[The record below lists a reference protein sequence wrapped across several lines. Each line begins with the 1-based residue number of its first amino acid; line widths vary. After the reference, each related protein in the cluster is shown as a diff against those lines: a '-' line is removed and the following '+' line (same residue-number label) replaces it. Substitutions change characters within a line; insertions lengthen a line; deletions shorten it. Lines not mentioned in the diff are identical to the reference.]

1 MFTPVVAL
9 GALAGVSWVQLQSS
23 LGSATTLISW
33 AIAPAALL
41 LVLHLGVRRLAPS
54 IALLRRTFHGLR
66 LLAGFVMVALA
77 MAGVATWVAQG
88 RIAARLPLSLDR
100 EVVLLDVIIRDLPT
114 RHDRGWRFEVDVQQ
128 ASQIKG
134 MLSDASPPVVPSRG
148 VVNWF
153 DHRDY
158 PSPIDLKP
166 GQRWQFVA
174 RLRVPVGSLNP
185 GGFDY
190 EAWMLENRLFFTA
203 SVQLGSRTPP
213 PIYLGEDTSLRSR
226 IDQLRDAIRRKIDQS
241 LPIDPSRQVLSAL
254 VVGDQRAISAEDWAV
269 FQRTGVAHLMSIS
282 GLHVTMFAALA
293 GLIGGMIWRW
303 CCRWPVTLGVWVPVQ
318 SAAAMSAIIGAF
330 GYALLAGFA
339 VPAQR
344 TAWMVAVFGL
354 ARILGLRTRHWS
366 VLSLALLVIVVPD
379 PMAVLAPGF
388 WLSFL
393 AVGFLFSLNEQGGA
407 RGEVPGQARGP
418 APGRVGLRR
427 IWSTLRSAGV
437 TQVAITFGLLPITA
451 YLFQQIVLVSLPSN
465 AIAIPVVSYLVTP
478 LAMAG
483 TLEAFFSSSTVGLRL
498 AATIQSWLLDG
509 LVWISQRPFAVLDWP
524 SPGLWPTVVA
534 ALGMVLVFGRFQ
546 IPSRYRRLRHLG
558 WSGLLFLWS
567 GFPAAIAPGEMRLTM
582 IDVGQGSSLLIRT
595 HAHTLLYD
603 AGPRVGSADAGA
615 RFVLPT
621 LRRFAVTR
629 LDRLV
634 LSHLDQD
641 HSGGAPTLLALS
653 MVDAIQTPDPDAA
666 VSLLRDKGVSAFPR
680 VLTCRAGDHWAWDG
694 VRFQVLHP
702 AVLSGDGNT
711 DSCVLR
717 VEDAFGNSVLLT
729 GDITPRVERS
739 IVASFTRLFDPEDPA
754 SMHLSGARLAS
765 QLVAAPHHGNR
776 HALTEAFLRAV
787 APTSVLVQS
796 GFRNQ
801 YGHPHPETLSR
812 IQDTLGGQVT
822 VFRTDLQGAIDISWQ
837 DGRLIAHDF
846 WRAHRRYWHLPR

>member
-1 MFTPVVAL
+1 VFTPVVAL
-9 GALAGVSWVQLQSS
+9 GTLAGVSWVQLQSS
-23 LGSATTLISW
+23 LGSASTFFAW
-33 AIAPAALL
+33 AAAPAAILL
-41 LVLHLGVRRLAPS
+41 ISQWAASRRACATVLMRRIS
-54 IALLRRTFHGLR
+54 EGLR
-66 LLAGFVMVALA
+66 LLAGLVMVAFA
-77 MAGVATWVAQG
+77 MAGLATWVAHG
-88 RIAARLPLSLDR
+88 RIAERLSSSLDR
-100 EVVLLDVIIRDLPT
+100 EVFLLEVIIRDLPT
-114 RHDRGWRFEVDVQQ
+114 RHDRSWRFEVDVQR
-128 ASQIKG
+128 
-134 MLSDASPPVVPSRG
+134 ASPIEGVSSDRSVAEVPSRG
-148 VVNWF
+148 VVTWF
-153 DHRDY
+153 DSRDHPA
-158 PSPIDLKP
+158 PSDLKP

-203 SVQLGSRTPP
+203 SVQLGSRVPRP
-213 PIYLGEDTSLRSR
+213 FYLGEDTSFRSR
-226 IDQLRDAIRRKIDQS
+226 IDLLRDAIRRKIDQA
-241 LPIDPSRQVLSAL
+241 LPEHPSRQVLSAL
-254 VVGDQRAISAEDWAV
+254 VVGDQRAISAADWAV

-293 GLIGGMIWRW
+293 GLIGGVIWRW
-303 CCRWPVTLGVWVPVQ
+303 CCRWPLTLGVWVPVQ

-393 AVGFLFSLNEQGGA
+393 AVGFLFALGEQG
-407 RGEVPGQARGP
+407 RTPSDTSNP
-418 APGRVGLRR
+418 SGLQR
-427 IWSTLRSAGV
+427 IWATLRAAGFA
-437 TQVAITFGLLPITA
+437 QVAITFGLLPITA

-465 AIAIPVVSYLVTP
+465 AVAIPLVSYLVTP
-478 LAMAG
+478 LAMVG
-483 TLEAFFSSSTVGLRL
+483 TVEAFFLSSTLALTL
-498 AATIQSWLLDG
+498 AAAIQSWLFDW

-524 SPGLWPTVVA
+524 SPGLWPTVLA
-534 ALGMVLVFGRFQ
+534 AAGMVLVFGRFP
-546 IPSRYRRLRHLG
+546 IPLRYRRLRHLG

-567 GFPAAIAPGEMRLTM
+567 GFPAAVAPGEMRLTM
-582 IDVGQGSSLLIRT
+582 IDVGQGSSVLIRT
-595 HAHTLLYD
+595 RAHTLLYD
-603 AGPRVGSADAGA
+603 AGPSFGAGDAGA

-621 LRRFAVTR
+621 LRRFAVNR

-641 HSGGAPTLLALS
+641 HSGGAPTLIALS
-653 MVDAIQTPDPDAA
+653 MVDAIQSPDPNAA
-666 VSLLRDKGVSAFPR
+666 MSALRDKGATSFPR
-680 VLTCRAGDHWAWDG
+680 MLTCLAGDHWTWDG
-694 VRFQVLHP
+694 VQFQVLHP
-702 AVLSGDGNT
+702 TVLSGDGNT

-717 VEDAFGNSVLLT
+717 VEDAFGNSLLLT
-729 GDITPRVERS
+729 GDITPKVERS
-739 IVASFTRLFDPEDPA
+739 IVGSFTRLFDPEDPA
-754 SMHLSGARLAS
+754 STHLSGARLAS
-765 QLVAAPHHGNR
+765 QLVTAPHHGNR

-801 YGHPHPETLSR
+801 FGHPHPETLSR
-812 IQDTLGGQVT
+812 IQDTLGDQVK
-822 VFRTDLQGAIDISWQ
+822 VLRTDLQGAIDLSWHEGRLVTRDFWQ
-837 DGRLIAHDF
+837 D
-846 WRAHRRYWHLPR
+846 HRRYWHLPR